1 LIKLA
6 SNLSLSVI
14 SGAVMSAKWL
24 INTRRF
30 LPFFLTQ
37 ASGAFNDNVFKNAL
51 MLMLAFTAAQA
62 LPWDTDISMNL
73 AAGLFILPFLLF
85 SATAGTLA
93 DAVCKTKLIR
103 ALKLVEIGLML
114 LAAVAFYFQHYPML
128 LALLFF
134 MGSQSAFFGPVKYAI
149 LPQLLDEESLLSGNA
164 WVEMG
169 TFVAILLGTITGGL
183 LVGLTDAPV
192 WVALVVV
199 VFSLLGYLISRQIP
213 LVGAIANAER
223 FRFSPWQQ
231 TKASARISYQNR
243 TLYLSIMAISWFWF
257 LGASY
262 LTQFPN
268 YTKTVLGGDNTVV
281 TALLVAF
288 SVGVGIG
295 SMLCERLSADR
306 VELGIVPIGAL
317 GLTLFG
323 IGLFLSSPS
332 SLDITLLNLS
342 QFLATTFGWQV
353 LLNLTLIGV
362 FGGVFIVPLYALLQ
376 QRALPHQRARVI
388 AANNIFNALFM
399 VASAVASIVFLS
411 LLQLSIPEYFLILAL
426 MNAIVAVYVFSQ
438 VPEFALRF
446 VIYILSHSLYRVQ
459 SHGLEHIPKQG
470 PALLVANH
478 VSYVDAMLIGGAV
491 RRPVR
496 FVMEKTIYDLPL
508 ANWLF
513 KAAKTIPICARQK
526 DEAVYEA
533 AFAAIKRELE
543 NGNLVCIFPEGRLTK
558 TGDIDSFRPG
568 VERILAETPVPVVP
582 MALQGLWGSF
592 FSHHGNGAFKFK
604 GRLWSRINLHA
615 SEALPAATASAA
627 ELERQVRL
635 LRGDA
640 V

>member
-1 LIKLA
+1 MSPLKLIV
-6 SNLSLSVI
+6 S
-14 SGAVMSAKWL
+14 
-24 INTRRF
+24 RRF

-51 MLMLAFTAAQA
+51 MLILAFTAANA
-62 LPWDTDISMNL
+62 LPWDTDLTMNL

-93 DAVCKTKLIR
+93 DAVCKTRLIR
-103 ALKLVEIGLML
+103 ALKLLEIGLML
-114 LAAVAFYFQHYPML
+114 LAGLAFYFQQYLML
-128 LALLFF
+128 LGLLFL

-149 LPQLLDEESLLSGNA
+149 LPQLLTDKELLAGNA

-183 LVGLTDAPV
+183 LVGLADAPL
-192 WVALVVV
+192 WIAGVVV
-199 VFSLLGYLISRQIP
+199 LFSVLGYLVSRHIP
-213 LVGAIANAER
+213 AVGQVGNADR
-223 FRFSPWQQ
+223 FRFAPWQQ
-231 TKASARISYQNR
+231 TKATISISYANR

-268 YTKTVLGGDNTVV
+268 FTKTVLGGDNTVV

-295 SMLCERLSADR
+295 SMLCERLSGDR
-306 VELGIVPIGAL
+306 VELGIVPIGSV

-323 IGLFLSSPS
+323 VSLYISSPAE
-332 SLDITLLNLS
+332 LPAQLLNLP
-342 QFLATTFGWQV
+342 QFLATPFGWWV
-353 LLNLTLIGV
+353 LTDLTLIGV
-362 FGGVFIVPLYALLQ
+362 FGGLFIVPLYALLQ
-376 QRALPHQRARVI
+376 QRAEPQQRARVI

-399 VASAVASIVFLS
+399 VVSAIAGIVFLTV
-411 LLQLSIPEYFLILAL
+411 LDLAIPEYFLILAI
-426 MNAIVAVYVFSQ
+426 MNAVVALYVYSQ
-438 VPEFALRF
+438 LPEFALRF
-446 VIYILSHSLYRVQ
+446 VIYLLSHTMYRV
-459 SHGLEHIPKQG
+459 SSRGLEHIPPEG
-470 PALLVANH
+470 AAVLVANH
-478 VSYVDAMLIGGAV
+478 VSYVDALLIAGAV

-496 FVMEKTIYDLPL
+496 FVMEKAIYDLPV

-513 KAAKTIPICARQK
+513 KAARTIPICSKQK
-526 DEAVYEA
+526 NEQVYEA

-543 NGNLVCIFPEGRLTK
+543 QGNLVCIFPEGRLTK

-568 VERILAETPVPVVP
+568 IERILAETPVPVVP

-604 GRLWSRINLHA
+604 GRLWSKINLHA
-615 SEALPAATASAA
+615 SEALPATATAA

-635 LRGDA
+635 LRGDLA
-640 V
+640 

>member
-1 LIKLA
+1 MSNRLISSK
-6 SNLSLSVI
+6 
-14 SGAVMSAKWL
+14 
-24 INTRRF
+24 RF

-51 MLMLAFTAAQA
+51 MLLLAFSAASA
-62 LPWDTDISMNL
+62 LPWDTDLTMNL

-85 SATAGTLA
+85 SATAGALA

-103 ALKLVEIGLML
+103 ALKLLEIGLML
-114 LAAVAFYFQHYPML
+114 LAAIAFYYQQYLML
-128 LALLFF
+128 LGLLFL

-149 LPQLLDEESLLSGNA
+149 LPQLLTDKELLAGNA

-183 LVGLTDAPV
+183 LVGLAEAPL
-192 WVALVVV
+192 WIGAAVV
-199 VFSLLGYLISRQIP
+199 VFAVLGYLASRQIP
-213 LVGAIANAER
+213 AVGEVHNADR

-231 TKASARISYQNR
+231 TKATISISYQNR

-268 YTKTVLGGDNTVV
+268 FTKTVLGGDNTVV

-295 SMLCERLSADR
+295 SMLCERLSGDR
-306 VELGIVPIGAL
+306 VELGIVPLGSV
-317 GLTLFG
+317 GLTIFG
-323 IGLFLSSPS
+323 ISLFFSSPAELS
-332 SLDITLLNLS
+332 TELLSLP
-342 QFLATTFGWQV
+342 QFLATAFGWWV
-353 LLNLTLIGV
+353 LLDLTLIGV
-362 FGGVFIVPLYALLQ
+362 FGGLFIVPLYALLQ
-376 QRALPHQRARVI
+376 QRAEPQQRARVI

-399 VASAVASIVFLS
+399 VVSAIAGIVFLTV
-411 LLQLSIPEYFLILAL
+411 LDLSIPEYFLVLAI
-426 MNAIVAVYVFSQ
+426 MNAVVALYVYRR
-438 VPEFALRF
+438 VPEFVLRF
-446 VIYILSHSLYRVQ
+446 VIYLLSHSMYRVQ
-459 SHGLEHIPKQG
+459 SRGLEHIPAEG
-470 PALLVANH
+470 AAVLVANH
-478 VSYVDAMLIGGAV
+478 VSYVDALLIGGAV

-496 FVMEKTIYDLPL
+496 FVMEKAIYDLPV

-513 KAAKTIPICARQK
+513 KAAKTIPICSKQK

-543 NGNLVCIFPEGRLTK
+543 DGNLVCIFPEGRLSK

-568 VERILAETPVPVVP
+568 IERILAETPVPVVP

-592 FSHHGNGAFKFK
+592 FSHHGSGAFKFK
-604 GRLWSRINLHA
+604 GRFWSKISLIA
-615 SEALPAATASAA
+615 SPAVPAEQANAA

-635 LRGDA
+635 LRGDLA
-640 V
+640 

>member
-1 LIKLA
+1 MSQRNLIA
-6 SNLSLSVI
+6 SS
-14 SGAVMSAKWL
+14 
-24 INTRRF
+24 RF

-51 MLMLAFTAAQA
+51 MLILAFTAANA
-62 LPWDTDISMNL
+62 LPWDTDLTMNL

-85 SATAGTLA
+85 SATAGSLA

-103 ALKLVEIGLML
+103 ALKLLEIGLMM
-114 LAAVAFYFQHYPML
+114 LAALAFYFQHYL
-128 LALLFF
+128 LLLGVLFL
-134 MGSQSAFFGPVKYAI
+134 MGAQSAFFGPVKYAI
-149 LPQLLDEESLLSGNA
+149 LPQLLTEKELLAGNA

-183 LVGLTDAPV
+183 LVGLANAPL
-192 WVALVVV
+192 WIGAVVV
-199 VFSLLGYLISRQIP
+199 VFSVLGYLCSRKIP
-213 LVGAIANAER
+213 AVGEIGGAER
-223 FRFSPWQQ
+223 FHFAPWQQ
-231 TKASARISYQNR
+231 TKATVSICYQNR
-243 TLYLSIMAISWFWF
+243 TLYLSVMAISWFWF

-268 YTKTVLGGDNTVV
+268 FTKTVLAGDNTVV

-306 VELGIVPIGAL
+306 IELGIVPIGAI
-317 GLTLFG
+317 GLTVFG
-323 IGLFLSSPS
+323 IGLYVSSPS
-332 SLDITLLNLS
+332 LSGPELLNLV
-342 QFLATTFGWQV
+342 QFLSTASGSWV

-362 FGGVFIVPLYALLQ
+362 FGGLFIVPLYALLQ
-376 QRALPHQRARVI
+376 QRAEPSQRARVI

-399 VASAVASIVFLS
+399 VGSAIAGIVFLS
-411 LLQLSIPEYFLILAL
+411 LLDLAIPEYFLVLAI
-426 MNAIVAVYVFSQ
+426 MNAVVALYVFSQ

-446 VIYILSHSLYRVQ
+446 VIYLLSHTMYRVQ
-459 SHGLEHIPKQG
+459 SRGLEHIPSDG
-470 PALLVANH
+470 AAVLVANH
-478 VSYVDAMLIGGAV
+478 VSYVDALLIGGAV

-496 FVMEKTIYDLPL
+496 FVMEKAIYDLPV

-513 KAAKTIPICARQK
+513 KAAKTIPICSKQK

-533 AFAAIKRELE
+533 AFASIKRELE
-543 NGNLVCIFPEGRLTK
+543 QGNLVCIFPEGRLTK
-558 TGDIDSFRPG
+558 TGEIDGFRPG
-568 VERILAETPVPVVP
+568 IERILVETPVPVVP

-592 FSHHGNGAFKFK
+592 FSHHGSGAFKFK
-604 GRLWSRINLHA
+604 GRFWSKIKLHA
-615 SEALPAATASAA
+615 SDALPASAANAA

-640 V
+640 A

>member
-1 LIKLA
+1 MSPLKLIV
-6 SNLSLSVI
+6 S
-14 SGAVMSAKWL
+14 
-24 INTRRF
+24 RRF

-51 MLMLAFTAAQA
+51 MLILAFTAANA
-62 LPWDTDISMNL
+62 LPWDTDLTMNL

-93 DAVCKTKLIR
+93 DAVCKTRLIR
-103 ALKLVEIGLML
+103 ALKLLEIGLML
-114 LAAVAFYFQHYPML
+114 LAGLAFYFQQYLML
-128 LALLFF
+128 LGLLFL

-149 LPQLLDEESLLSGNA
+149 LPQLLTDKELLAGNA

-183 LVGLTDAPV
+183 LVGLADAPL
-192 WVALVVV
+192 WIAGVVV
-199 VFSLLGYLISRQIP
+199 LFSVLGYLVSRHIP
-213 LVGAIANAER
+213 AVGQVGNADR
-223 FRFSPWQQ
+223 FRFAPWQQ
-231 TKASARISYQNR
+231 TKATISISYANR

-268 YTKTVLGGDNTVV
+268 FTKTVLGGDNTVV

-295 SMLCERLSADR
+295 SMLCERLSGDR
-306 VELGIVPIGAL
+306 VELGIVPIGSV

-323 IGLFLSSPS
+323 VSLYFSSPAQ
-332 SLDITLLNLS
+332 LPVQLLNLP
-342 QFLATTFGWQV
+342 QFLASPFGWWV
-353 LLNLTLIGV
+353 LTDLTLIGV
-362 FGGVFIVPLYALLQ
+362 FGGLFIVPLYALLQ
-376 QRALPHQRARVI
+376 QRAEPQQRARVI

-399 VASAVASIVFLS
+399 VVSAIAGIVFLTV
-411 LLQLSIPEYFLILAL
+411 LDLAIPEYFLILAI
-426 MNAIVAVYVFSQ
+426 MNAVVALYVYSQ
-438 VPEFALRF
+438 LPEFALRF
-446 VIYILSHSLYRVQ
+446 AIYLLSHTMYRVN
-459 SHGLEHIPKQG
+459 SRGLEHIPPQG
-470 PALLVANH
+470 AAVLVANH
-478 VSYVDAMLIGGAV
+478 VSYVDALLIAGAV

-496 FVMEKTIYDLPL
+496 FVMEKAIYDLPV

-513 KAAKTIPICARQK
+513 KAARTIPICSKQK
-526 DEAVYEA
+526 NEQVYEA

-543 NGNLVCIFPEGRLTK
+543 QGNLVCIFPEGRLTK

-568 VERILAETPVPVVP
+568 IERILAETPVPVVP

-604 GRLWSRINLHA
+604 GRLWSKINLHA
-615 SEALPAATASAA
+615 SEALPATATAA

-635 LRGDA
+635 LRGDLA
-640 V
+640 